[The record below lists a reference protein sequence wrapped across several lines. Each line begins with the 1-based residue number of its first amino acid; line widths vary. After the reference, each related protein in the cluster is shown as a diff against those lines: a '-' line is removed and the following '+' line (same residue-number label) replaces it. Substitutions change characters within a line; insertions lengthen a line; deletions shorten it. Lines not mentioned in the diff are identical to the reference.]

1 MMSHATY
8 VIACY
13 AVSAATVAGLI
24 FWVLTDGRARKRELE
39 QLEAA
44 GIRRRSAEAPTGG
57 QMTNARDERAPG
69 AIRYLVAALPLLIFA
84 VLALIF
90 WSQLNS
96 GRDVS
101 EIPSALIGT
110 KAPTLDMPR
119 LEGAVAPSGRPMP
132 ALTDTAVKGKLTL
145 VNVWASWCVPCR
157 QEHPVILALSKDP
170 RLTVVGIN
178 YKDRNE
184 NALRF
189 LGELGN
195 PFSAIGVDPN
205 GKAAIDWGVYGIP
218 ESFLVAADGTI
229 LYKRAGPFDEKSLR
243 EGLLPAIEK
252 ALAGS

>member
-1 MMSHATY
+1 M
-8 VIACY
+8 
-13 AVSAATVAGLI
+13 
-24 FWVLTDGRARKRELE
+24 TD
-39 QLEAA
+39 
-44 GIRRRSAEAPTGG
+44 AETP
-57 QMTNARDERAPG
+57 QDERRPG
-69 AIRYLVAALPLLIFA
+69 ALRYLMAALPLLIFA

-110 KAPTLDMPR
+110 KAPMLAMPP
-119 LEGAVAPSGRPMP
+119 LEGAATPSGEPMP
-132 ALTDTAVKGKLTL
+132 ALDDAAVKGKLTL

-157 QEHPVILALSKDP
+157 QEHPIILELSKDP
-170 RLTVVGIN
+170 RLNVVGIN

-205 GKAAIDWGVYGIP
+205 GKAAINWGVYGIP

-229 LYKRAGPFDEKSLR
+229 LYKRAGPFDEKGLR
-243 EGLLPAIEK
+243 EGLMPAIEK

>member
-1 MMSHATY
+1 MTSTPAPQPEERKP
-8 VIACY
+8 
-13 AVSAATVAGLI
+13 G
-24 FWVLTDGRARKRELE
+24 VL
-39 QLEAA
+39 
-44 GIRRRSAEAPTGG
+44 
-57 QMTNARDERAPG
+57 
-69 AIRYLVAALPLLIFA
+69 RYLLAALPLLIFA
-84 VLALIF
+84 GLAAIF

-96 GRDVS
+96 GRDIS

-110 KAPTLDMPR
+110 KAPRLDMPP
-119 LEGAVAPSGRPMP
+119 LEGATTP
-132 ALTDTAVKGKLTL
+132 AGQPVPPLTDAAVKGKLTL

-157 QEHPVILALSKDP
+157 QEHPIILQLSKDP

-178 YKDRNE
+178 YKDRNDS
-184 NALRF
+184 ALRF

-229 LYKRAGPFDEKSLR
+229 LYKRAGPFDEQTLK
-243 EGLLPAIEK
+243 EGLMPAIEK